1 VPSRGG
7 DPPNPPAVP
16 SREGDP
22 PDPLA
27 VLSRAGDPPAVPS
40 PRPRPPDPPA
50 AAIRARGHRYPER
63 VRALLIVNPHATST
77 TQLRRA
83 VIVRAISSAVELE
96 VVETRYR
103 GHATSL
109 AAAALESGFGL
120 VMTLGGDGTV
130 NEAVNGIL
138 GAPAIGYTGRVG
150 PTAAVEHAMQAGRAA
165 DDGRAGDGGRARD
178 DGRAGPA
185 GHAAA
190 TRTAGATASLPAL
203 AALPGGSAN
212 VFTRA
217 VGLPQDPVDAA
228 GQILQALA
236 EGRSRSIGVGLANDR
251 YFTFNAGL
259 GLDAE
264 VVRAVAGRRAEG
276 QASTPALYIR
286 VTLQQF
292 YGVTDRRHPA
302 LTLERDGHP
311 PVGPLYVGILSN
323 TAPWTYL
330 GRRPINPNP
339 QAGFDTGLDV
349 FALRSL
355 GSLSMFRAIGQ
366 MLASGDRPP
375 RGRNV
380 VSLHDLAEV
389 TLRSDRP
396 AAFQVDGEYMG
407 ERECVR
413 FLSVPDALRVI
424 A

>member
-1 VPSRGG
+1 
-7 DPPNPPAVP
+7 
-16 SREGDP
+16 
-22 PDPLA
+22 
-27 VLSRAGDPPAVPS
+27 
-40 PRPRPPDPPA
+40 
-50 AAIRARGHRYPER
+50 

-83 VIVRAISSAVELE
+83 VIVRALSSAVELE

-103 GHATSL
+103 GHATGL
-109 AAAALESGFGL
+109 AAAALGGGFGL
-120 VMTLGGDGTV
+120 VITLGGDGTV

-138 GAPAIGYTGRVG
+138 GAPAADYTGRG
-150 PTAAVEHAMQAGRAA
+150 ESAAAVEHAREAWRPGE
-165 DDGRAGDGGRARD
+165 
-178 DGRAGPA
+178 DGRAGPG

-190 TRTAGATASLPAL
+190 TRAAGATASLPAL

-217 VGLPQDPVDAA
+217 VGLPPDPVDAA

-236 EGRSRSIGVGLANDR
+236 DGRSRSIGVGLAGDR

-264 VVRAVAGRRAEG
+264 VVRTVAGRRAGG
-276 QASTPALYIR
+276 QASTPALYVR
-286 VTLQQF
+286 VTLRQF
-292 YGVTDRRHPA
+292 YRVTDRRHPA

-311 PVGPLYVGILSN
+311 PVGPVYAGIVSN

-330 GRRPINPNP
+330 GPRPINPNP
-339 QAGFDTGLDV
+339 HAGFDSGLDV
-349 FALRSL
+349 FALRSM
-355 GSLSMFRAIGQ
+355 GSLTMFRAVGQ

-396 AAFQVDGEYMG
+396 VAFQVDGEYMG

>member
-1 VPSRGG
+1 
-7 DPPNPPAVP
+7 
-16 SREGDP
+16 
-22 PDPLA
+22 
-27 VLSRAGDPPAVPS
+27 
-40 PRPRPPDPPA
+40 
-50 AAIRARGHRYPER
+50 

-77 TQLRRA
+77 TQLRQA
-83 VIVRAISSAVELE
+83 VIVRALSSAVELE

-109 AAAALESGFGL
+109 AAAACSGGFGL
-120 VMTLGGDGTV
+120 VITLGGDGTV

-138 GAPAIGYTGRVG
+138 GAPAADGTEPGDRVAALEHARETGRG
-150 PTAAVEHAMQAGRAA
+150 
-165 DDGRAGDGGRARD
+165 DDGRAGL
-178 DGRAGPA
+178 A

-190 TRTAGATASLPAL
+190 ARAAGATARMPAL

-217 VGLPQDPVDAA
+217 VGLPPDPVDAA

-236 EGRSRSIGVGLANDR
+236 EGRSRSIGVGLAGER

-286 VTLQQF
+286 MTLRQF
-292 YGVTDRRHPA
+292 YRVTDRRHPA
-302 LTLERDGHP
+302 VTLERDGHP
-311 PVGPLYVGILSN
+311 PVGPLYAGTVSN
-323 TAPWTYL
+323 TAPWSYL

-339 QAGFDTGLDV
+339 QAGFDCGLDV

-355 GSLSMFRAIGQ
+355 RSLGMFRAIGQ

-380 VSLHDLAEV
+380 VTLHDLAEL
-389 TLRSDRP
+389 TLRSARP

-407 ERECVR
+407 ERERVR

>member
-1 VPSRGG
+1 
-7 DPPNPPAVP
+7 
-16 SREGDP
+16 
-22 PDPLA
+22 
-27 VLSRAGDPPAVPS
+27 
-40 PRPRPPDPPA
+40 
-50 AAIRARGHRYPER
+50 

-83 VIVRAISSAVELE
+83 VIVRALSSAVELE

-109 AAAALESGFGL
+109 AAAAMSGGFGL
-120 VMTLGGDGTV
+120 VITLGGDGTV

-138 GAPAIGYTGRVG
+138 GAPAAGYTGRG
-150 PTAAVEHAMQAGRAA
+150 DGAAAIEHAREVGRAAGDDGCAGRA
-165 DDGRAGDGGRARD
+165 GD

-185 GHAAA
+185 GHGAA
-190 TRTAGATASLPAL
+190 TRTARATASRPAL

-217 VGLPQDPVDAA
+217 VGLPPDPVDAA
-228 GQILQALA
+228 GQILEALA
-236 EGRSRSIGVGLANDR
+236 EGRSRSIGVGLAGDR

-276 QASTPALYIR
+276 QASTPALYVR
-286 VTLQQF
+286 VTLRQF
-292 YGVTDRRHPA
+292 YRVTDRRHPA

-339 QAGFDTGLDV
+339 QAGFDSGLDV

-366 MLASGDRPP
+366 MLATGDRPP

-380 VSLHDLAEV
+380 VSLHDLPEI

-407 ERECVR
+407 EREFVR